1 MDMDMSTEDR
11 QTATDHLLSTNANPE
26 TNVDV
31 NQNSFPIDS
40 SILDPAL
47 DFAMPAPNPSDS
59 DTTTPN
65 FLSSASNA
73 FLAAINRFTVAIAP
87 KSDGGTPHAMASDI
101 PVPSQLK
108 ANSNPDEDAPHE
120 EDEGSSDVDPR
131 FADAASQNQPGQ
143 SLSSLFAQASA
154 PSEGSMT
161 PISEARMV
169 TNGIRARTS
178 SATPSNKEPSSNRR
192 KRGSSER
199 ITPRKPSVR
208 IKPPEQL
215 AAEALIEQQ
224 NPNATKNQL
233 RSLKLRALHAGRIA
247 ERELGMSEEEKTRR
261 LRLREYVRHKREE
274 ERAEKAKAP
283 TLTSGDGPK
292 TETKDKPANFPVD
305 ANLVAQSRDPKLFA
319 VPATSRPTGTE
330 TRSSVGPSKPAAVP
344 IPEWQDPALSTPQRN
359 LVLHM
364 GPPASAP
371 TTSQADS
378 SKRKRASLDN
388 PTGSEPRRKYYSRVK
403 TPEQSSIEAQIER
416 DHPNATKNQL
426 KSLKLRALH
435 AGRIA
440 ERERDMPEK
449 EKARRLKLREYMRR
463 RREDE
468 RGEAR
473 LEPLTPQQVIP
484 PPRTATQARPRSQL
498 QPRPE
503 PSNLRSTELNAA
515 DHSAA
520 FSIMELTNT
529 FQHQFQQPQQ
539 TPSIQTNHNLH
550 LHPLFQMPGASTPST
565 QLAPQYDPT
574 IDQNYALPNV
584 WSDLQQHR
592 PSISTSTH
600 GETSN
605 NGLIADDL
613 VESALHAALQ
623 EACKAHNPADD
634 DRMQFDQGESSS
646 GVNGS
651 TGNPDRVAAMEQER
665 IRIAEEEILGVERA
679 RIADAEMALIAAA
692 AAEVEKAHLFGNESL
707 PPIIKNEESG

>member
-1 MDMDMSTEDR
+1 MSSEDH
-11 QTATDHLLSTNANPE
+11 QTASDRHLPNHAVPENNA
-26 TNVDV
+26 DV

-40 SILDPAL
+40 SALDPSL
-47 DFAMPAPNPSDS
+47 DFAMSAPNPSAS

-87 KSDGGTPHAMASDI
+87 KSDDGTPIGMASDI

-108 ANSNPDEDAPHE
+108 TNSNPDEDAPHDQDE
-120 EDEGSSDVDPR
+120 ESSEVDPR
-131 FADAASQNQPGQ
+131 FADATSQNQPGQ
-143 SLSSLFAQASA
+143 SLSNFFARATA

-169 TNGIRARTS
+169 TNGIQTRTS
-178 SATPSNKEPSSNRR
+178 SVTPSAKEPSTGRK

-199 ITPRKPSVR
+199 VTPRKPSVR

-224 NPNATKNQL
+224 NPHATKNQL

-247 ERELGMSEEEKTRR
+247 ERELGMSEEEKSRR
-261 LRLREYVRHKREE
+261 LRLREYVRQKREE
-274 ERAEKAKAP
+274 ERAEKAKAQKAG
-283 TLTSGDGPK
+283 GDGPK
-292 TETKDKPANFPVD
+292 NEMKDKPTTNFPVD
-305 ANLVAQSRDPKLFA
+305 ATLIAQSHDPKLFA
-319 VPATSRPTGTE
+319 MSASPRPTATE
-330 TRSSVGPSKPAAVP
+330 TRSIVGPSKPATVS
-344 IPEWQDPALSTPQRN
+344 IPDWHDPALRTPQRN
-359 LVLHM
+359 LM
-364 GPPASAP
+364 EDMSGPASAP

-378 SKRKRASLDN
+378 MKRKRASLPN
-388 PTGSEPRRKYYSRVK
+388 ATGSEPRRKYYSRVK

-463 RREDE
+463 RREEE

-473 LEPLTPQQVIP
+473 LEPLTPQQAHP
-484 PPRTATQARPRSQL
+484 PSQVAIQARPQPQL

-503 PSNLRSTELNAA
+503 ASNLRSTELNAA

-529 FQHQFQQPQQ
+529 FQQQFQQPQQ
-539 TPSIQTNHNLH
+539 APSIQTNHNLH
-550 LHPLFQMPGASTPST
+550 LHPLFQMPTASAPST
-565 QLAPQYDPT
+565 QVAPQYDPT

-584 WSDLQQHR
+584 WSNLQTHR
-592 PSISTSTH
+592 PSISASTH
-600 GETSN
+600 GESST
-605 NGLIADDL
+605 NGLIGDDL

-623 EACKAHNPADD
+623 EACKAHPAEG
-634 DRMQFDQGESSS
+634 DRMQFDQ
-646 GVNGS
+646 NDS
-651 TGNPDRVAAMEQER
+651 TSNINASTTDPDRVAAMEQER

-692 AAEVEKAHLFGNESL
+692 AAEVEKAHLFGNESM
-707 PPIIKNEESG
+707 PTMIKNEESG

>member
-1 MDMDMSTEDR
+1 MSSEDR
-11 QTATDHLLSTNANPE
+11 QTINDHLLLSHSNHENTADG
-26 TNVDV
+26 V
-31 NQNSFPIDS
+31 QNSFPIDS
-40 SILDPAL
+40 SALDPSLDPSL
-47 DFAMPAPNPSDS
+47 DFAMPASNPSAS
-59 DTTTPN
+59 DTTGPN
-65 FLSSASNA
+65 FLSNASSA
-73 FLAAINRFTVAIAP
+73 FLAAINRFTVSIAP
-87 KSDGGTPHAMASDI
+87 KSNDGTPNPMPSDI

-108 ANSNPDEDAPHE
+108 ADSNPDEDAPHE
-120 EDEGSSDVDPR
+120 EDDESSEFDPR
-131 FADAASQNQPGQ
+131 FADATSQNQGGQ
-143 SLSSLFAQASA
+143 SLSSLFARANA
-154 PSEGSMT
+154 HSEDPVT
-161 PISEARMV
+161 PISEARMASNEMH
-169 TNGIRARTS
+169 TRTS
-178 SATPSNKEPSSNRR
+178 SVTPSAKEPSTGRK

-199 ITPRKPSVR
+199 ITPRKSSVR

-224 NPNATKNQL
+224 NPNATKNEL

-274 ERAEKAKAP
+274 ERAEKAKAQQ
-283 TLTSGDGPK
+283 TSGDGPK
-292 TETKDKPANFPVD
+292 KDPKDKLINFPVD
-305 ANLVAQSRDPKLFA
+305 ANLIAQSHDPKLFA
-319 VPATSRPTGTE
+319 ISASPRPPSIE
-330 TRSSVGPSKPAAVP
+330 TRSSAGASKSAAVS
-344 IPEWQDPALSTPQRN
+344 IPEWQDPALRTPQRN
-359 LVLHM
+359 LIEQM
-364 GPPASAP
+364 SGPASAP

-378 SKRKRASLDN
+378 TKRKRASPHN
-388 PTGSEPRRKYYSRVK
+388 TTGSEPRRKYYSRVK

-473 LEPLTPQQVIP
+473 LEPVNPQHVQP
-484 PPRTATQARPRSQL
+484 SQPKLQAHPQHQA

-503 PSNLRSTELNAA
+503 ASSLPSTELNAA

-539 TPSIQTNHNLH
+539 APSIQTNHNLH
-550 LHPLFQMPGASTPST
+550 LHPLFQMPVASTPST
-565 QLAPQYDPT
+565 QLAPQYDHT

-584 WSDLQQHR
+584 WSNLQQHR
-592 PSISTSTH
+592 PSISTPTH
-600 GETSN
+600 GETST
-605 NGLIADDL
+605 NGLISDDL

-623 EACKAHNPADD
+623 EAVLMKDHPAQGDD
-634 DRMQFDQGESSS
+634 QMQFQQRELTS
-646 GVNGS
+646 GINGS
-651 TGNPDRVAAMEQER
+651 TADHDRVAEMEQER

-692 AAEVEKAHLFGNESL
+692 AAEVEKAHMFGNESM
-707 PPIIKNEESG
+707 PMMVNNEESG